1 MKGSHNMDK
10 NIISEVLHY
19 INKLDY
25 LKADFL
31 IKTKYRAN
39 SKMHEEELVKWFAE
53 VATTSYEFTN
63 YVDKV
68 INEVTDE
75 N

>member
-1 MKGSHNMDK
+1 MEGSYNMEK

-19 INKLDY
+19 INKFDY

-39 SKMHEEELVKWFAE
+39 SKIHEEELVK
-53 VATTSYEFTN
+53 
-63 YVDKV
+63 
-68 INEVTDE
+68 
-75 N
+75 